1 MTAPLRICRICR
13 VCVVAAAA
21 LSLAGCG
28 EGAWNNPYAGAADG
42 DILYSG
48 FSERPK
54 HFDPARSYSSNEY
67 AVLGQVVEPV
77 LHYHY
82 LKRPYELQPLTAA
95 VMPRVTHFD
104 AGGRVTRD
112 DGAVAT
118 TAYDIEIRPGIR
130 YQPHPAFARKAGGGY
145 RYRPVTE
152 AQLDDVHELSDFAET
167 GSRELRAADY
177 AYQIKRLADPAVHSP
192 IAGILARHLV
202 GFADLRARLTEA
214 RKTLAPGA
222 WLDLRAFDMEGVTVL
237 GPHRYRVMVR
247 AGYPQFIYW
256 LAMPFFAPMPWEAD
270 AFHSQPGFEER
281 NLTLDWYPVG
291 TGAYMLTENNPNLR
305 MVLERNPNFRADHYP
320 LEGEDGDAARGLLK
334 DAGARLPFIDK
345 VIYSLEKENI
355 PYWNKFLQGYYDR
368 AGISSD
374 SFDQA
379 VQLGQGGE
387 FELTEGM
394 RARGIRLS
402 VAYSTSIY
410 YTGFNMLDPV
420 VGGDSERARKLRLAL
435 SIAMDT
441 GEFISI
447 FQNGRGIPAQG
458 PLPPGIFG
466 HRDGEAGVNRRV
478 YDWRGGRAVRKPLAE
493 ARRLLAEAGYKD
505 GMDRETGKPLVL
517 YFDAT
522 GIGPDA
528 KSWLNWVRKQ
538 FAKLDLQLVMRNT
551 DWNRFQDK
559 MREGNAQIFRL
570 GWNADYPDPEN
581 FFFLLYG
588 PNSKVAHQG
597 ENAANYRNPRFDRLF
612 EEMRSLPNTPRRLE
626 LIDEMNEVLRRDAPW
641 IWGFHPKSFVLHHE
655 WLANA
660 KPNLMAHNGLKY
672 LKLDSARRARLRDE
686 WNRPRTG
693 PVAVLAG
700 ALALFLMPA
709 VAIYRRRR
717 RETVL

>member
-222 WLDLRAFDMEGVTVL
+222 WLDL
-237 GPHRYRVMVR
+237 
-247 AGYPQFIYW
+247 
-256 LAMPFFAPMPWEAD
+256 
-270 AFHSQPGFEER
+270 
-281 NLTLDWYPVG
+281 
-291 TGAYMLTENNPNLR
+291 
-305 MVLERNPNFRADHYP
+305 
-320 LEGEDGDAARGLLK
+320 
-334 DAGARLPFIDK
+334 
-345 VIYSLEKENI
+345 
-355 PYWNKFLQGYYDR
+355 
-368 AGISSD
+368 
-374 SFDQA
+374 
-379 VQLGQGGE
+379 
-387 FELTEGM
+387 
-394 RARGIRLS
+394 
-402 VAYSTSIY
+402 
-410 YTGFNMLDPV
+410 
-420 VGGDSERARKLRLAL
+420 
-435 SIAMDT
+435 
-441 GEFISI
+441 
-447 FQNGRGIPAQG
+447 
-458 PLPPGIFG
+458 
-466 HRDGEAGVNRRV
+466 NR
-478 YDWRGGRAVRKPLAE
+478 
-493 ARRLLAEAGYKD
+493 
-505 GMDRETGKPLVL
+505 
-517 YFDAT
+517 
-522 GIGPDA
+522 
-528 KSWLNWVRKQ
+528 
-538 FAKLDLQLVMRNT
+538 
-551 DWNRFQDK
+551 
-559 MREGNAQIFRL
+559 
-570 GWNADYPDPEN
+570 
-581 FFFLLYG
+581 
-588 PNSKVAHQG
+588 
-597 ENAANYRNPRFDRLF
+597 
-612 EEMRSLPNTPRRLE
+612 
-626 LIDEMNEVLRRDAPW
+626 
-641 IWGFHPKSFVLHHE
+641 
-655 WLANA
+655 
-660 KPNLMAHNGLKY
+660 
-672 LKLDSARRARLRDE
+672 
-686 WNRPRTG
+686 
-693 PVAVLAG
+693 
-700 ALALFLMPA
+700 
-709 VAIYRRRR
+709 
-717 RETVL
+717 